1 MSEEGKAVLIS
12 IKPKWCGK
20 IFSGFKNLE
29 FRKAVP
35 DIRFPFKCYVYCTA
49 KEERLIEI
57 IRDGDEVYGAEYH
70 GKGVFIKGD
79 KETPV
84 AMWDRCKTVI
94 GEMTVD
100 RIAEV
105 TVSDVNGVPLAMY
118 GGVMFSDFPDKYLM
132 GGGVT
137 LDEFKKYKGKGH
149 VYGWRIAD
157 YKLYGK
163 PKKIEDFRF
172 YGTDRA
178 VKYPPQS
185 YVFVNDIS
193 TLYPSGNNE

>member
-1 MSEEGKAVLIS
+1 MNDGKTVLIS
-12 IKPKWCGK
+12 IRPEWCGK
-20 IFSGFKNLE
+20 IFTGRKNLE

-35 DIRFPFKCYVYCTA
+35 NIQFPFKCYVYCTA
-49 KEERLIEI
+49 RRERLLEI
-57 IRDGDEVYGAEYH
+57 IKDGDDVYGTEYH
-70 GKGVFIKGD
+70 GKPVFIK
-79 KETPV
+79 TPDCTPYWLV
-84 AMWDRCKTVI
+84 DGCKKVI

-100 RIAEV
+100 RVAEV
-105 TVSDVNGVPLAMY
+105 TVSEVNGVPFAMY

-149 VYGWRIAD
+149 VYGWHITD

-172 YGTDRA
+172 YGTDRT

-185 YVFVNDIS
+185 YVFVNDLA
-193 TLYPSGNNE
+193 TLYPSNNE